1 VQTESGSR
9 RRRVPALAPD
19 DRRAAIIAAT
29 LPLLRE
35 HGAAVTTRQIAD
47 AAGVAEGTIFGV
59 FPDKPTLLVATML
72 DAFDPE
78 RARRALRDVDPAADL
93 RTRLIAAVEVLV
105 RRFADNASLFAVVRA
120 LPAGS
125 AGTVLAQLGEG
136 RKELLDAFVK
146 VIEPDAAKL
155 RQSPATAARLLLSL
169 MFAGTRDQFGTG
181 DRLTAEEIVTVLL
194 DGLLVRPEE
203 PGRPGGPATC

>member
-1 VQTESGSR
+1 
-9 RRRVPALAPD
+9 VPALAPD

-35 HGAAVTTRQIAD
+35 HGTAVTTRQIAD

-72 DAFDPE
+72 TAFDPE
-78 RARRALRDVDPAADL
+78 RARHALREVDPAADL
-93 RTRLIAAVEVLV
+93 RTRLIASVDVLV
-105 RRFADNASLFAVVRA
+105 RRFADNASLFAVVRT

-125 AGTVLAQLGEG
+125 SHTVLAQMGEG
-136 RKELLDAFVK
+136 RKQLLDAFVK
-146 VIEPDAAKL
+146 VIEPDAKKL

-169 MFAGTRDQFGTG
+169 MFAATRDQFGTG

-203 PGRPGGPATC
+203 TGGAS